1 MRIGIMSKKK
11 DIKIEGLQNRVKYL
25 EQELDRIRTFTFN
38 ISEYQNWDTDRFKM
52 IYEVISGIIKKYY
65 QRNVDYFNKEFH
77 FEELFK

>member
-1 MRIGIMSKKK
+1 MSKKK

>member
-1 MRIGIMSKKK
+1 MSKKK

-77 FEELFK
+77 FEELLK